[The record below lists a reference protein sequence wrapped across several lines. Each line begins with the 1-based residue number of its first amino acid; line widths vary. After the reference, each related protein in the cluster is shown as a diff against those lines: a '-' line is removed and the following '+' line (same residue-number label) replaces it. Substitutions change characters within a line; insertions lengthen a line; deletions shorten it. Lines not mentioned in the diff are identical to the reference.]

1 MLAWAG
7 AHGVEVVPWGGGS
20 SVTGAPV
27 PHDGALSLDLRGL
40 NRILDVDRRSLRV
53 RVEAGVLGGEL
64 EAHLERDGLT
74 TWFSPQSLHRS
85 TVGGWLATRASGQYS
100 SRWGG
105 IEAAVLG
112 LTAVLADGEVVALG
126 TPPRGAVGPDL
137 SFLFLGSEG
146 ALGVITEVTLRLY
159 ERSAL
164 RELDAYVLPDVDSGL
179 EVLRSIATA
188 GVRPAVL
195 RLYDPAEAR
204 YVSGR
209 EEALLLCAFAGAPAV
224 ASAEHGVVEELVGK
238 VGGRSI
244 GPAPV
249 DAWLAHRFDFSRI
262 EALLAEPGGYAET
275 IEIAD
280 GWRGIV
286 STYRALTGAL
296 APLVDEVLCH
306 FSHVYSDGTSL
317 YVIVTGRAAND
328 EEAVRRLETVWEVA
342 MSTALLCGAVVS
354 HHHGIGRARTQYVA
368 AQLGSGHELLRKVK
382 SALDPNA
389 TLNPMALG
397 FGSPPGR

>member
-1 MLAWAG
+1 MLAWAA
-7 AHGVEVVPWGGGS
+7 AHGVEVVPWGAGS
-20 SVTGAPV
+20 SVTGAAV
-27 PHDGALSLDLRGL
+27 PRDGALSLDLRKL
-40 NRILDVDRRSLRV
+40 NRVLEVDRRNFRV
-53 RVEAGVLGGEL
+53 RAEAGVLGGEL
-64 EAHLERDGLT
+64 EAELERDGLT

-112 LTAVLADGEVVALG
+112 LTAVLADGEVVSLG

-137 SFLFLGSEG
+137 SALFLGSEG
-146 ALGVITEVTLRLY
+146 ALGVITEITLRLF
-159 ERSAL
+159 EAEAL
-164 RELDAYVLPDVDSGL
+164 RELDAYVVPDVGSGV

-195 RLYDPAEAR
+195 RLYDPAESH
-204 YVSGR
+204 YVAGI
-209 EEALLLCAFAGAPAV
+209 EEAVILCAFAGAPAV

-238 VGGRSI
+238 AGGRSL
-244 GPAPV
+244 GSAPV
-249 DAWLAHRFDFSRI
+249 AAWLAHRFDFSRV

-280 GWRGIV
+280 GWRGIS

-317 YVIVTGRAAND
+317 YVIVTGMAAD
-328 EEAVRRLETVWEVA
+328 DAEAVRRLEAVWQVA
-342 MSTALLCGAVVS
+342 MSTALVCGAVIS
-354 HHHGIGRARTQYVA
+354 HHHGVGRARAAYLP
-368 AQLGSGHELLRKVK
+368 AQLGGGYELLRKLK

-389 TLNPMALG
+389 TLHPTALG
-397 FGSPPGR
+397 LGSPRAG